1 MRRTYRPGKVWN
13 FGGQKATVYPTLV
26 EEIKPAIFVDMPVVE
41 DERVITSQGPG
52 TALEFGLKLLEKLEG
67 KEKAREVAK
76 RMLVKYD

>member
-1 MRRTYRPGKVWN
+1 
-13 FGGQKATVYPTLV
+13 V
-26 EEIKPAIFVDMPVVE
+26 EEIKPAVFVDMPVVE

-52 TALEFGLKLLEKLEG
+52 TALEFGLRLLERLEG